1 MSAGHT
7 EGELGRFRHHP
18 DPVID
23 FEIEVEEIE
32 SILIDCEYGLRDWRA
47 ERLDERSSKAFNFIS
62 VSADGQKAKLAL
74 RDLYPRLR
82 AVIRPRAIEAA
93 EADLL
98 GRALAAL
105 RALRPSNLGRVPE
118 SMRDD
123 ETLPVDMTIRE
134 IRMIDAIL
142 SQAREVKA

>member
-1 MSAGHT
+1 MGIHWIGLSTGAWPLLKVRRIVRDG
-7 EGELGRFRHHP
+7 
-18 DPVID
+18 D
-23 FEIEVEEIE
+23 EIEQYQTPIRRVK
-32 SILIDCEYGLRDWRA
+32 DAGD
-47 ERLDERSSKAFNFIS
+47 
-62 VSADGQKAKLAL
+62 AL
-74 RDLYPRLR
+74 RFSRREDAEAFANLFSRFLLHPR
-82 AVIRPRAIEAA
+82 ITEHQWPAIEAA

-105 RALRPSNLGRVPE
+105 RVLRPANLGRVPE

-142 SQAREVKA
+142 SQVREVK